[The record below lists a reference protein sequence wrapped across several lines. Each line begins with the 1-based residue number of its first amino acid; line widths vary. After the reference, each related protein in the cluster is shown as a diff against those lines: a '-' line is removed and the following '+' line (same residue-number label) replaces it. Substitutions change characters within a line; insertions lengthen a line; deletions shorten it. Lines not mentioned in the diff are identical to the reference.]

1 MAKNSKAGA
10 CSSNTQ
16 AAKGNCLQHAR
27 REGNIPSYVNPHRS
41 DLNRTVF
48 EADTIRG
55 RKSIV
60 PLVKRAEK
68 DYTAKTG
75 QKCQKSFAPFRES
88 VLVIREDT
96 TDDQVRRFMADAE
109 RLTGWKCVGA
119 WVHLDEGH
127 AKSRYIEG
135 SDGFAV
141 NAHVHVLWD
150 CIDHNTGKAIRAG
163 RSQLS
168 RMQDILAAATG
179 MERGN
184 KAEDTG
190 RTRRSAQEQR
200 IHAQEQR
207 IAQLEAMAEAKSRD
221 TRDNLIDGLAS
232 LVGGGRKARIEAMT
246 ATIEAKEAEIRRL
259 GDDIAKK
266 DAEIARMAKVAAD
279 AKKAANTAIREAERR
294 HADELRNARQEQD
307 KAVDDAREQG
317 AKYARRLMDDHRK
330 DIGELCAHFAP
341 DDPRV
346 ADYYDTPRSE
356 RFFAPPWEIDRRER
370 EKREN
375 ATKTASM
382 ASDHKPQKQ
391 IAMEQNE
398 QLEAG
403 WAEVLDYATQHAKDE
418 GPRKGLPWI
427 RDAFNEYFNLH
438 EQEVEAGRA
447 MSLGGQSFSLHN
459 RGVMA
464 ERIRLEL
471 GHHIG
476 GRAIIDEAQEA
487 RLKKSLDY
495 IVNEPQQ
502 NQGMRR

>member
-1 MAKNSKAGA
+1 
-10 CSSNTQ
+10 
-16 AAKGNCLQHAR
+16 
-27 REGNIPSYVNPHRS
+27 
-41 DLNRTVF
+41 
-48 EADTIRG
+48 
-55 RKSIV
+55 
-60 PLVKRAEK
+60 
-68 DYTAKTG
+68 
-75 QKCQKSFAPFRES
+75 
-88 VLVIREDT
+88 
-96 TDDQVRRFMADAE
+96 
-109 RLTGWKCVGA
+109 
-119 WVHLDEGH
+119 
-127 AKSRYIEG
+127 
-135 SDGFAV
+135 
-141 NAHVHVLWD
+141 
-150 CIDHNTGKAIRAG
+150 
-163 RSQLS
+163 
-168 RMQDILAAATG
+168 
-179 MERGN
+179 
-184 KAEDTG
+184 
-190 RTRRSAQEQR
+190 
-200 IHAQEQR
+200 
-207 IAQLEAMAEAKSRD
+207 MAEAKSRD

-294 HADELRNARQEQD
+294 HADELRNARREQD

-341 DDPRV
+341 NDPRV

-403 WAEVLDYATQHAKDE
+403 WAEVLDYATQHAKDD
-418 GPRKGLPWI
+418 GLRKGLPWI

-447 MSLGGQSFSLHN
+447 MSFGGQSGSTHN
-459 RGVMA
+459 REVMA

-502 NQGMRR
+502 NRGVRR